1 MHAALGPGSALRYG
15 RDNTP
20 VSRSPSP
27 HLRRPRTV
35 RLRWAC
41 MLPLLVLAVLLQSDA
56 VVKSTVMNLLAF
68 GEGAAAPCPMG
79 MASMAG
85 MSMDAPHALASGRR
99 SPAKAPATHAPCS
112 YCAAAAHTPILTAA
126 ALVQPSRAV
135 AFTAFRTAAV
145 HGPRG
150 PPSVQPRARGPPLTA

>member
-1 MHAALGPGSALRYG
+1 MHVALGPGSALRYG
-15 RDNTP
+15 RDDTL
-20 VSRSPSP
+20 VSRLPSP
-27 HLRRPRTV
+27 HPRRPRTV

-68 GEGAAAPCPMG
+68 EEGAAAPCPMG
-79 MASMAG
+79 MAG

-112 YCAAAAHTPILTAA
+112 YCAAAAHTPILTTS